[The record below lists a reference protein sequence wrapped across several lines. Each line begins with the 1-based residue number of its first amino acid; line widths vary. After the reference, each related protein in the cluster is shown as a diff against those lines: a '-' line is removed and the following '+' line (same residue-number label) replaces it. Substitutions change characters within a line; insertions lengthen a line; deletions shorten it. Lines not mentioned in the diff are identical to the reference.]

1 MEHSSAWRLLLIA
14 GFLAGVPL
22 CWWWARN
29 RRGDA
34 RARVLALAML
44 TAFLTFDLIVF
55 GAFTRLTDS
64 GLGCPDWP
72 GCYGHASPLGA
83 SQHIEVA
90 QAAMPTGPVTETKAW
105 IEMIHRYLA
114 MTVGALIIVLLLASL
129 RHKRAGRLDWRLPAF
144 TLFWV
149 IVQGMFGKYTV
160 TLKLQPI
167 IVTLHLLGGMVLLG
181 LLVAQCER
189 LRGDA
194 VRAAPLPKRWLIVGL
209 AACLVQMALGAWV
222 SSNYAVLACQGFP
235 QCNGDWWPAMDLS
248 EGFHLTRELGRASQ
262 GAYLPM
268 QALVA
273 VHWVHRAFALVV
285 VVAVGGLA
293 WLAWRQAAWRVHGK
307 GLAGLLA
314 LQLATGMS
322 NVVLQ
327 WPIAMALLH
336 TAGAALIWAVLVS
349 LAQRSRDAG
358 S

>member
-1 MEHSSAWRLLLIA
+1 MEDFAGLRLLLIA
-14 GFLAGVPL
+14 SVLAGVPL
-22 CWWWARN
+22 CWWWVRN

-34 RARVLALAML
+34 RARVLALALL

-72 GCYGHASPLGA
+72 GCYGHASPVGA
-83 SQHIEVA
+83 SVHIDKA
-90 QAAMPTGPVTETKAW
+90 QTAMPTGPVTETKAW

-114 MTVGALIIVLLLASL
+114 MMVGALIIVLLVASL
-129 RHKRAGRLDWRLPAF
+129 RHRRAGRLDWRLPAF

-189 LRGDA
+189 LRGNF
-194 VRAAPLPKRWLIVGL
+194 VRAAPVPRRWIVL
-209 AACLVQMALGAWV
+209 ALMACLLQMALGAWV
-222 SSNYAVLACQGFP
+222 STNYAVLACQGFP
-235 QCNGDWWPAMDLS
+235 QCNGQWWPQMDFA
-248 EGFHLTRELGRASQ
+248 EGFHLPRELGRASQ
-262 GAYLPM
+262 GEYLPV

-273 VHWVHRAFALVV
+273 VHWVHRAFALVMV
-285 VVAVGGLA
+285 VVVGGLA
-293 WLAWRQAAWRVHGK
+293 WLAWRQPAWRPHGQALAVLL
-307 GLAGLLA
+307 GL
-314 LQLATGMS
+314 QVATGMS

-349 LAQRSRDAG
+349 LAQRSRDAA